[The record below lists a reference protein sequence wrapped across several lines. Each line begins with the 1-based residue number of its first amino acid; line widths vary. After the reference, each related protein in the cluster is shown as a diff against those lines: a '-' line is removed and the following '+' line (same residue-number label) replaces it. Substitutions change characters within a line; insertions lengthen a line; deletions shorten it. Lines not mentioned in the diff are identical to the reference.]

1 MIGGLVTV
9 LAGHFLETAKLRAVA
24 AAFYVAAT
32 VILLCAAVFALVALR
47 HWIAVTYL
55 SQYPD
60 LWIALGMA
68 VIAAVLIGVGVYWQK
83 REPKTNPAVDIA
95 LLAGPSAARL
105 AFRTMSPR
113 VIAVGVVLV
122 AGLFVGRR
130 LTSGRR
136 STP

>member
-1 MIGGLVTV
+1 M
-9 LAGHFLETAKLRAVA
+9 
-24 AAFYVAAT
+24 
-32 VILLCAAVFALVALR
+32 
-47 HWIAVTYL
+47 TYL